1 MYGCKIL
8 CFQHPGK
15 NELEMKNMQTQEK
28 TESPKELWHNP
39 FVDVQQEQWF
49 APGVQF
55 VTERGWMRPWRDR
68 RFGPRGVI
76 NKQTFY
82 TILHRASCG
91 SCGTAAELFPR
102 GSEEPF
108 PAGGWYE
115 PPGYGREA
123 VPLLRKAESGHLCP
137 GRACGHTPTPLRSR
151 NMRRTPWA
159 GPWGQGSS
167 EESKPARVCTL
178 SPWNG
183 TTRAQAATVLLR
195 WWTWAGQPDTM
206 GRDGAMP

>member
-1 MYGCKIL
+1 
-8 CFQHPGK
+8 
-15 NELEMKNMQTQEK
+15 MQTQEK

-108 PAGGWYE
+108 PAEGGMS
-115 PPGYGREA
+115 RQDMA
-123 VPLLRKAESGHLCP
+123 VMLFRCSEKLNLDTSARGGLAAYSDASEVSEYAQDAMGWAVGAGLLRGIQT
-137 GRACGHTPTPLRSR
+137 G
-151 NMRRTPWA
+151 
-159 GPWGQGSS
+159 
-167 EESKPARVCTL
+167 RVCTL

-206 GRDGAMP
+206 ARDGAMP

>member
-1 MYGCKIL
+1 
-8 CFQHPGK
+8 
-15 NELEMKNMQTQEK
+15 MQTQEK

-91 SCGTAAELFPR
+91 SCGTAAELFP
-102 GSEEPF
+102 GDP
-108 PAGGWYE
+108 
-115 PPGYGREA
+115 
-123 VPLLRKAESGHLCP
+123 
-137 GRACGHTPTPLRSR
+137 RSHF
-151 NMRRTPWA
+151 RR
-159 GPWGQGSS
+159 
-167 EESKPARVCTL
+167 RV
-178 SPWNG
+178 
-183 TTRAQAATVLLR
+183 V
-195 WWTWAGQPDTM
+195 
-206 GRDGAMP
+206 